1 MRSIQ
6 IQSLFHLLTSVLIIG
21 LLTNCGGND
30 SSANGDA
37 PAEPIEIY
45 KPKPKASPLGIGP
58 VTEEVKLGEI
68 DPAMA
73 KQGEEVFTQ
82 MCTACHKLDKR
93 HVGPALS
100 GVLER
105 RNPAWVMNM
114 ILNPEVMV
122 KEDPVAKEL
131 FAEYL
136 SPMANQNLTQEQ
148 ARAVV
153 EYIRQYDQQS
163 ASN

>member
-1 MRSIQ
+1 MISNKTFLPL
-6 IQSLFHLLTSVLIIG
+6 SLACIIG
-21 LLTNCGGND
+21 LVACSGG
-30 SSANGDA
+30 GDEA
-37 PAEPIEIY
+37 VQSEAEPMEIY
-45 KPKPKASPLGIGP
+45 TPKAKASPLGIGP
-58 VTEEVKLGEI
+58 ITEEIKFGAV
-68 DPAMA
+68 DPAMVA
-73 KQGEEVFTQ
+73 EGEAVFTQ

-93 HVGPALS
+93 HVGPALA

-122 KEDPVAKEL
+122 KEDPVAKQL

-136 SPMANQNLTQEQ
+136 SPMANQNLTEEQ

-153 EYIRQYDQQS
+153 EYIRQYNPEIQQ
-163 ASN
+163 